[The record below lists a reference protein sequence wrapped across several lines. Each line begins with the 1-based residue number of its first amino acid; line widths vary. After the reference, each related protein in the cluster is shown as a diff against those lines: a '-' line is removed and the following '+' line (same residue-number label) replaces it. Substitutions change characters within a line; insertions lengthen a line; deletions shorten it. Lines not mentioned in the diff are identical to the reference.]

1 MTTTT
6 AGTPPLRVAAKGWGG
21 HRTIASALAAAPAG
35 AVITIAP
42 GVYTESLRLERRVLL
57 EPEYGSGTVHLRSAG
72 GPVLDVTAP
81 GCEVYGLELRGS
93 DPAEPAV
100 RVADAAGLT
109 LAECDLGRGRI
120 DVLGSRDNT
129 GAAANSALTFADTLA
144 RALRDPVG
152 GGVLLVR
159 GGRLHDARHAAV
171 HLEGDARARLVDT
184 AIDTVDGLGA
194 ALGGN
199 AVLLAERLR
208 VSATAGSSL
217 RARGSSR
224 VLLRDTRLS
233 GPGRHGL
240 LIEDEAEGLLED
252 CRISGPARAAVQA
265 GGSATV
271 GLADCRLSGAG
282 TDALAVGG
290 SAQLTVHGCWILDS
304 AGHGILVTG
313 EAVALAVDTLIAR
326 SGAAAV
332 RVSELA
338 RASLSGCRIGVSG
351 EHGLTVTDA
360 AHAELADTTLSDAA
374 VAGVHTDGRARLTLT
389 GGRIE
394 RGETGLRLRSTAEA
408 SVRGTTVSG
417 PSKAGVELG
426 PRALTT
432 LEGVRIG
439 STGSAGVVLAAGAR
453 LAMERCTIEAP
464 GGSGMVVSTGAEP
477 AVSGLRIDR
486 AAKNGILFGP
496 GAGGTFAYCD
506 LTGGNFPALHIGANA
521 DPRFTGCR
529 VLDCGQDVALADEA
543 APVFEDCVSI
553 RVKNPLLPG
562 VTATGPAPGA
572 PPRKPAAPD
581 GAAGGTGPARG
592 SRTAPGGT
600 AAAGGGFASLSDLS
614 ELGEPEPEPETLEEL
629 LAELDELVGLDGV
642 KQNVGGMVKLMQ
654 TVRLRQQAGL
664 PAPPLSRHLV
674 FAGNP
679 GTGKTTVARLYGR
692 LLKALGLL
700 ERGHLVEV
708 DRSALVGEYVGHT
721 GPKTTESFNRA
732 RGGVLFIDEA
742 YALVPAGVSNDF
754 GLEAVAT
761 LVKLMEDHRDE
772 VVVIA
777 AGYPGDMERFV
788 SSNPGLASRFTRSLV
803 FADYSSTELVRIVE
817 HHAQRHRYELSDGL
831 RGALGRYFD
840 AVPRDARFGN
850 GRTARQVFQAM
861 TERQAMRITELTSP
875 VEAQLVVLDEQDMPE
890 LVPPVPPAA

>member
-6 AGTPPLRVAAKGWGG
+6 GTPPLRVGAKGWGG

-42 GVYTESLRLERRVLL
+42 GVYTESLRLERRVVL
-57 EPEYGSGTVHLRSAG
+57 EPEGGTGTVHLRSPG

-81 GCEVYGLELRGS
+81 GCEVHGLELRGS

-120 DVLGSRDNT
+120 DVLGSGDDT

-144 RALRDPVG
+144 RALREPVG

-159 GGRLHDARHAAV
+159 GSRLHDARHAAV

-184 AIDTVDGLGA
+184 SVDTVDGLGV
-194 ALGGN
+194 ALGGS
-199 AVLLAERLR
+199 AVLLGERLR

-252 CRISGPARAAVQA
+252 CRISGSARAAVQA
-265 GGSATV
+265 GGAATV
-271 GLADCRLSGAG
+271 GLADCRLAGAG
-282 TDALAVGG
+282 TDALVARG
-290 SAQLTVHGCWILDS
+290 SAQLTVHGCWLLDS
-304 AGHGILVTG
+304 AGHGILVSG
-313 EAVALAVDTLIAR
+313 EAVVLAGDTLIAR

-332 RVSELA
+332 RVCELA

-351 EHGLTVTDA
+351 EHALTVTDA

-374 VAGVHTDGRARLTLT
+374 VAGVHTDGRARLELT

-426 PRALTT
+426 PHARTT

-453 LAMERCTIEAP
+453 LVMEGCTIEAP
-464 GGSGMVVSTGAEP
+464 GGSGMVVSAGAEP

-496 GAGGTFAYCD
+496 GAGGTFAYSD

-553 RVKNPLLPG
+553 RVKNPFLPG
-562 VTATGPAPGA
+562 ITAAGPAPGA

-581 GAAGGTGPARG
+581 AAAGGAGGA
-592 SRTAPGGT
+592 RTAPGGT

-614 ELGEPEPEPETLEEL
+614 ELGEPEPEPESLEEL

-642 KQNVGGMVKLMQ
+642 KRDVGGMVKLMQ

-803 FADYSSTELVRIVE
+803 FADYSSTQLVRIVE
-817 HHAQRHRYELSDGL
+817 HHAQRHRYELSDGA
-831 RGALGRYFD
+831 RRALGRYFEG
-840 AVPRDARFGN
+840 VPRDARFGN

-890 LVPPVPPAA
+890 LVPPAA

>member
-6 AGTPPLRVAAKGWGG
+6 TGAPPLRVAAKGWGG

-57 EPEYGSGTVHLRSAG
+57 EPEFGSGTVQLRSPG
-72 GPVLDVTAP
+72 GPLLTVTAP
-81 GCEVYGLELRGS
+81 GCELYGLDLRGC
-93 DPAEPAV
+93 DPAEAAV
-100 RVADAAGLT
+100 QVADAAGLT
-109 LAECDLGRGRI
+109 LTECDLGSGRI
-120 DVLGSRDNT
+120 DVLGSPQGT
-129 GAAANSALTFADTLA
+129 GIAANAALTFDDTLA
-144 RALRDPVG
+144 DALRDPVG
-152 GGVLLVR
+152 GGVLLIR
-159 GGRLHDARHAAV
+159 AGRLHDARHAAV
-171 HLEGDARARLVDT
+171 HLEGDARARLEDT
-184 AIDTVDGLGA
+184 RVDTVDGLGIS
-194 ALGGN
+194 LGGH

-208 VSATAGSSL
+208 VSGTAGSCL

-224 VLLRDTRLS
+224 LLLRDSRLS

-240 LIEDEAEGLLED
+240 LIEDEAEALLED
-252 CRISGPARAAVQA
+252 CRIDEPARGAVRA
-265 GGSATV
+265 EGSATV
-271 GLADCRLSGAG
+271 GLADCRIVAAGA
-282 TDALAVGG
+282 DAVAGLG
-290 SAQLTVHGCWILDS
+290 SARLTVHGCWILGP
-304 AGHGILVTG
+304 AGHGLFVGGGATAVVG
-313 EAVALAVDTLIAR
+313 ETLIAR

-332 RVSELA
+332 RIEG
-338 RASLSGCRIGVSG
+338 RAEATLTGCRVGVSG
-351 EHGLTVTDA
+351 EHALTVTDD
-360 AHAELADTTLSDAA
+360 AHAEVADTTLADAA
-374 VAGVHTDGRARLTLT
+374 VCGVHTDGRARLDLT

-394 RGETGLRLRSTAEA
+394 RGETGLRLRSTALA
-408 SVRGTTVSG
+408 TVRGTTVTG
-417 PSKAGVELG
+417 PGKAGVEVG
-426 PRALTT
+426 PQAHGALD
-432 LEGVRIG
+432 GVRIG
-439 STGSAGVVLAAGAR
+439 AAGSAGVVLADGAR
-453 LAMERCTIEAP
+453 LTMDGCGIEAP
-464 GGSGMVVSTGAEP
+464 GGSGMVVAGGSEAT
-477 AVSGLRIDR
+477 VRGLRIDG

-496 GAGGTFAYCD
+496 GAGGEFEYCD
-506 LTGGNFPALHIGANA
+506 LAGGSFPALHVGRAA
-521 DPRFTGCR
+521 TPRFTGCR
-529 VLDCGQDVALADEA
+529 VMDCGQDVALAEDA

-553 RVKNPLLPG
+553 RVKNPLLPQ
-562 VTATGPAPGA
+562 VTATGPAPA
-572 PPRKPAAPD
+572 TPPRLPEAPAVDGPAPAAPRPFTD
-581 GAAGGTGPARG
+581 LT
-592 SRTAPGGT
+592 
-600 AAAGGGFASLSDLS
+600 SLTD
-614 ELGEPEPEPETLEEL
+614 LGEPEPEPETLEEL
-629 LAELDELVGLDGV
+629 LAELSELVGLDGV

-721 GPKTTESFNRA
+721 GPRTTESFNRA

-788 SSNPGLASRFTRSLV
+788 SSNPGLSSRFTRSLL
-803 FADYSSTELVRIVE
+803 FADYSSEELVRIVE
-817 HHAQRHRYELSDGL
+817 HHAQRHRYELSTGA
-831 RGALGRYFD
+831 RSALGRHFD
-840 AVPRDARFGN
+840 SIPRDARFGN

-861 TERQAMRITELTSP
+861 TERQALRITELTSP
-875 VEAQLVVLDEQDMPE
+875 VEAQLVVLDEEDMPE
-890 LVPPVPPAA
+890 SIPPA